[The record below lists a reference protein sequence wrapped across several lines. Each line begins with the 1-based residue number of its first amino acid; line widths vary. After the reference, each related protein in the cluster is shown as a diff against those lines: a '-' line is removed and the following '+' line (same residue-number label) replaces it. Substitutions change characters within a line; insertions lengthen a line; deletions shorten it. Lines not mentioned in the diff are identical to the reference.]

1 MGREAM
7 LTGQR
12 PPLESFCWART
23 IASRSLPPALC
34 RVCSSLVTL
43 SGESCWKISRPRMKP
58 LAMKVTRHMNSSATA
73 PSPIRGRASAHP
85 RLIFQD
91 TCPAVSLKLSST
103 VLEEQTG
110 EGKAR
115 CCGVKV
121 RHYVL

>member
-1 MGREAM
+1 MGREAVH
-7 LTGQR
+7 TGQQ
-12 PPLESFCWART
+12 PPLESFFWAWT

-58 LAMKVTRHMNSSATA
+58 LAMKVTRHMSSYATG
-73 PSPIRGRASAHP
+73 PSPNRGRASAHP
-85 RLIFQD
+85 CLIFQD
-91 TCPAVSLKLSST
+91 TCPAVSLKVSST

-110 EGKAR
+110 EGKAC